1 MVNIANIIAYVFYHT
16 FKKIK
21 MGTSGTK
28 QAMKGL
34 HGSGRQSVKDPLTG
48 KFQIWNQHLGQNVD

>member
-1 MVNIANIIAYVFYHT
+1 
-16 FKKIK
+16 